1 MVIAIF
7 GDNCVGK
14 SSIAENLNGQLSA
27 EVFIGNDYFRLGKS
41 ESNAA
46 LQFKK
51 QLQAAACG
59 EGNIIY
65 VISEKSQLKLLPEIC
80 LRVLVT
86 ASLSSIKERFA
97 RRMNGNLPAPVAAML
112 ERKYGQ
118 FENEV
123 YNIKIDTENLTSVE
137 AVNIILSSVDLD
149 GQ

>member
-41 ESNAA
+41 ESVAA

-59 EGNIIY
+59 ESNIIY
-65 VISEKSQLKLLPEIC
+65 VISEKSQLKLLPDNC
-80 LRVLVT
+80 FRVLVT
-86 ASLSSIKERFA
+86 ASLSCIKNRFA

-118 FENEV
+118 FENEA
-123 YNIKIDTENLTSVE
+123 YNIKIDSEKLTAVE
-137 AVNIILSSVDLD
+137 ACNIILSSNDFD
-149 GQ
+149 KQ